1 MKNRLLIIL
10 TTLLLASPLAAEERV
25 KGVVLADGGTPLVGA
40 SVSIEGT
47 TQSTITDEEGRF
59 ELRADKGAKLT
70 VNYIGYATGT
80 VLVSGDSEMR
90 IVLTKGDASHVIDK
104 RSLTTNHRFA
114 TWGEFG
120 MSIQPEAF
128 DNNEKFEQFT
138 CVGGGI
144 GLGYQLR
151 HKRFLLTAGLEL
163 ASINYHIRYN
173 YQGAYTSGTLDLDCR
188 RLQLQEAILAGME
201 LRYWYWQA
209 GAKFGFFSYYYLY
222 NKHQGIDSKDFNKPY
237 GGLLA
242 IAPSFEIG
250 YNETSARN
258 INYKVAAFVEPY
270 IDVLNKMPSGANASG
285 DKIDKPRFYYLLF
298 GLKFC
303 IAY

>member
-1 MKNRLLIIL
+1 MKNLFLIIL
-10 TTLLLASPLAAEERV
+10 ATLLLAAPLAAEERV

-222 NKHQGIDSKDFNKPY
+222 NKHEGIDSKDFNKPY

-298 GLKFC
+298 GLKFY

>member
-1 MKNRLLIIL
+1 MKNLLLIIL
-10 TTLLLASPLAAEERV
+10 ATLLLASPLAAEERV
-25 KGVVLADGGTPLVGA
+25 KGIVLADGGTPLVGA

-47 TQSTITDEEGRF
+47 TQSTVTDEEGRF
-59 ELRADKGAKLT
+59 ELRADRGETLT

-80 VLVSGDSEMR
+80 ALVSGDSELR
-90 IVLTKGDASHVIDK
+90 IVLTKGDASQVIDK

-173 YQGAYTSGTLDLDCR
+173 YQGAYTSGSLDLDCR

-258 INYKVAAFVEPY
+258 VNYKVAAFVEPY
-270 IDVLNKMPSGANASG
+270 IDVLNKMSSGANASG

>member
-1 MKNRLLIIL
+1 MKNLFLIIL
-10 TTLLLASPLAAEERV
+10 ATLLLAAPLAAEERV

-70 VNYIGYATGT
+70 VNYIDYATGT

-90 IVLTKGDASHVIDK
+90 IVLVKGDASHVIDK

-144 GLGYQLR
+144 GFGYQLR

-242 IAPSFEIG
+242 IALSFEIG

>member
-1 MKNRLLIIL
+1 MKNLLLIIL
-10 TTLLLASPLAAEERV
+10 ATLLLVAPLAAEERV

-59 ELRADKGAKLT
+59 ELRADRGATLT
-70 VNYIGYATGT
+70 VNYIGYATGM

-163 ASINYHIRYN
+163 ASINYHIRYT
-173 YQGAYTSGTLDLDCR
+173 YQGAYTSGSLDLDCR

-258 INYKVAAFVEPY
+258 VNYKVAAFVEPY